1 MNNFIQSIISEGT
14 VHEFKSELNLQKPK
28 SWLKTVSAFA
38 NSTTGGTIYIGIT
51 DVHQIVNVNDIQNLS
66 KKISE
71 SIVGKMDPV
80 PIFHLEPVKVDN
92 KKILI
97 LEVKAGNNTPYYFV
111 DSGTRIAFIRMGEES
126 IPAPKHILHS
136 LILKGMNQT

>member
-1 MNNFIQSIISEGT
+1 
-14 VHEFKSELNLQKPK
+14 
-28 SWLKTVSAFA
+28 
-38 NSTTGGTIYIGIT
+38 
-51 DVHQIVNVNDIQNLS
+51 
-66 KKISE
+66 
-71 SIVGKMDPV
+71 MDPV